1 MRYGIYT
8 ALRYSVMLLLSLLL
22 AGCLGGGATTPV
34 RYYLVDAVDPVNVPF
49 SSDKPLIIE
58 IIDLHIP
65 QYLERF
71 NIATRSAENRLEFS
85 EYNQWGEN
93 LRKNLMR
100 TMARNL
106 SKLLSTVDIWT
117 PLNRSMSLPDYR
129 IQIYIEKFE
138 QDIDGKVRL
147 VARWQ
152 LSDAT
157 EPKPLDVYSAELES
171 KIMIEESDFD
181 QIVSVMRELY
191 GEFSDRIAATIIAE
205 EDK

>member
-22 AGCLGGGATTPV
+22 AGCLGGGATTPI
-34 RYYLVDAVDPVNVPF
+34 RYYLVDEVEPDNVPF

-106 SKLLSTVDIWT
+106 SKLLSTVDIGT

-147 VARWQ
+147 AARWQ
-152 LSDAT
+152 LSDST

-171 KIMIEESDFD
+171 KIVVEASDYD

-205 EDK
+205 ENK

>member
-1 MRYGIYT
+1 
-8 ALRYSVMLLLSLLL
+8 MLLLSLLL

-34 RYYLVDAVDPVNVPF
+34 RYYLVDEIEPVNVPF

-58 IIDLHIP
+58 IIDLHVP

-71 NIATRSAENRLEFS
+71 NIATRSIENRLVFS

-93 LRKNLMR
+93 FRKNLMR

-106 SKLLSTVDIWT
+106 SKLLSTVDIGT
-117 PLNRSMSLPDYR
+117 PMSRSMSLPDYR

-152 LSDAT
+152 LSDAA
-157 EPKPLDVYSAELES
+157 ESKPIDVYSAELES
-171 KIMIEESDFD
+171 NIVVEESDYD

-191 GEFSDRIAATIIAE
+191 GEFSNRIAATIIAAE
-205 EDK
+205 NK

>member
-34 RYYLVDAVDPVNVPF
+34 RYYLVDEVEPVNVPF

-71 NIATRSAENRLEFS
+71 NIATRSAENRLVFS

-93 LRKNLMR
+93 FRKNLMR

-106 SKLLSTVDIWT
+106 SKLLSTVDIGT
-117 PLNRSMSLPDYR
+117 PMNRSMSLPDYR

-138 QDIDGKVRL
+138 QDIDSKVRL

-152 LSDAT
+152 LSDAA
-157 EPKPLDVYSAELES
+157 EPKPLDIYSAELES
-171 KIMIEESDFD
+171 NIVIEESDYD

-191 GEFSDRIAATIIAE
+191 GEFSNRIAATIIAE
-205 EDK
+205 ENK

>member
-8 ALRYSVMLLLSLLL
+8 AHRYSVMLLLSLLL
-22 AGCLGGGATTPV
+22 PGCLGGGATTPI
-34 RYYLVDAVDPVNVPF
+34 RYYLVDAVKPVNIPF

-106 SKLLSTVDIWT
+106 SKLLSTVDIGT
-117 PLNRSMSLPDYR
+117 PLNRSLSLPDYR

-147 VARWQ
+147 AARWQ
-152 LSDAT
+152 LSDAS
-157 EPKPLDVYSAELES
+157 EPKPLGIYSSELES
-171 KIMIEESDFD
+171 KIKIEKSDYD
-181 QIVSVMRELY
+181 QIVSVMRDLY
-191 GEFSDRIAATIIAE
+191 GEFSNRIATTIIAE
-205 EDK
+205 ENK